1 MSVGE
6 DRGDAVSTDAVL
18 GGAIAVQ
25 VRPLDPRDPHAVA
38 TYCAIRNAVDPDEGE
53 TPEGVAWEE
62 ATYPGQVWRFVAWT
76 EGEAV
81 GAATT
86 GRLHVYAADHP
97 QFYLGIWALD
107 RPHRADVQAALHRAA
122 SERARA
128 AGKTGFRCWV
138 SAAQTEFVTLLESL
152 GFVEQNRA
160 KAVALDIRRL
170 RAADPSGPNP
180 APPDG
185 FEIVTLAERPDLV
198 PGVHRC
204 AVEAFPS
211 IPSSAPMDPGT
222 LEEFTA
228 RDVYRERVPID
239 AFFVA
244 VDSATGEAAGYANLI
259 YAAGST
265 KVAHH
270 DMTAVRPAF
279 RGRGLAVAL
288 KQATIAWAVR
298 SGLDE
303 LRANNDEENAP
314 MRGINARLGYQPLPD
329 EISFAGPLAPEA

>member
-1 MSVGE
+1 MSMRVMHDGAGRLEVRLVGP
-6 DRGDAVSTDAVL
+6 D
-18 GGAIAVQ
+18 
-25 VRPLDPRDPHAVA
+25 HAGEVA

-62 ATYPGQVWRFVAWT
+62 ATYPGQVWRFVAWID
-76 EGEAV
+76 GEAV

-107 RPHRADVQAALHRAA
+107 RPRRAEVQAALHRAC

-138 SAAQTEFVTLLESL
+138 SAAQTEFVALLESI
-152 GFVEQNRA
+152 GFVEQSRS
-160 KAVALDIRRL
+160 KAVALDIGRL
-170 RAADPSGPNP
+170 RAADPAAPSPT
-180 APPDG
+180 PPDG
-185 FEIVTLAERPDLV
+185 FEIVTLADRADLV
-198 PGVHRC
+198 AGVHRC

-222 LEEFTA
+222 LEEFAA
-228 RDVYRERVPID
+228 RDVYRERVPLD

-244 VDSATGEAAGYANLI
+244 VETATGEVAGYANLI

-265 KVAHH
+265 SVAHH
-270 DMTAVRPAF
+270 DMTAVRPMF

-288 KQATIAWAVR
+288 KRATIDWAVR

-329 EISFAGPLAPEA
+329 EISFAGPLAG